1 MIDDFSNENIPHSV
15 NSHSRYQLS
24 TTVSIR
30 NRSRQFPASCIEAMA
45 SVSNREQSY
54 RIATDQ

>member
-1 MIDDFSNENIPHSV
+1 MIDDFSNDNIPHLV
-15 NSHSRYQLS
+15 NGHSRYQLS
-24 TTVSIR
+24 TIASIR
-30 NRSRQFPASCIEAMA
+30 NRSQQFPASCIEAMA